1 MKPIIISK
9 AISGQFNIKGFVF
22 NEFFITDPYMDETG
36 RFDVNPSEYYGL
48 TLKQLE
54 ILAKEETK

>member
-1 MKPIIISK
+1 MKPVIISK
-9 AISGQFNIKGFVF
+9 ALFGQSSIKGFVF

-54 ILAKEETK
+54 ILAKEDE